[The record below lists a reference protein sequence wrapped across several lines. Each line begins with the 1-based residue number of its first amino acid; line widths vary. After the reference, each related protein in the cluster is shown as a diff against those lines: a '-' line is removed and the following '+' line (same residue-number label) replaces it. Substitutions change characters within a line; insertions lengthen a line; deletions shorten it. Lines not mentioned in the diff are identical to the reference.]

1 MSRFFTGVYPDI
13 RARLLVRQLTW
24 KADAGMSGTETET
37 EASDFTLK
45 GEPFA
50 LFESWLADATKS
62 EINDPNAMAIATVD
76 ADGLPNVRMVLLKGL
91 DDRFLAQ
98 EVKGRSPWADAR
110 KRFMR
115 NKAAVAGLVILLLIA
130 ALALFG
136 DALAVWSNEEL
147 DFTVMGQIEQ
157 LGGPSLQNGH
167 YFGTD
172 DLSRDL
178 FSRTLQGTR
187 ISLMVGIVGSVIAV
201 VVGTLY
207 GAISG
212 YVGGRTDQIM
222 MRIVDILLAIPFMFV
237 IILLL
242 VMFGRSI
249 FLLFLGIGLLSWLN
263 MARIVRG
270 QTLSLKHKEF
280 IEAAQATGVP
290 TFTII
295 LRHVVPNLLGIVAVY
310 ATLLVPEMILT
321 ESFISFL
328 GLGVQEPLT
337 SLGALIAEGAR
348 TIYYGTLWQLC
359 FPLLF
364 FVLTLFSFF
373 FIGDGL
379 RDALDPKDR

>member
-1 MSRFFTGVYPDI
+1 
-13 RARLLVRQLTW
+13 
-24 KADAGMSGTETET
+24 
-37 EASDFTLK
+37 
-45 GEPFA
+45 
-50 LFESWLADATKS
+50 
-62 EINDPNAMAIATVD
+62 MAIGTARMKD
-76 ADGLPNVRMVLLKGL
+76 MGGRLAAGEVR
-91 DDRFLAQ
+91 
-98 EVKGRSPWADAR
+98 GRSLWADAR
-110 KRFMR
+110 RRFLR
-115 NKAAVAGLVILLLIA
+115 NKAAVAGLVTLTLIA
-130 ALALFG
+130 LLALFG
-136 DALAVWSNEEL
+136 DALAVWSNEEI
-147 DFTVMGQIEQ
+147 DFSIMGQAAQ
-157 LGGPSLQNGH
+157 AGQPSLANGH

-172 DLSRDL
+172 DLGRDL
-178 FSRTLQGTR
+178 YSRTLQGTR
-187 ISLMVGIVGSVIAV
+187 ISLMVGIVGAFIAV

-249 FLLFLGIGLLSWLN
+249 FMLFLGIGLLSWLN

-270 QTLSLKHKEF
+270 QTLSLKHKEYV
-280 IEAAQATGVP
+280 EAAQATGVP

-310 ATLLVPEMILT
+310 ATLLVPEMILI

-337 SLGALIAEGAR
+337 SLGALIAEGAK
-348 TIYYGTLWQLC
+348 TIYYGTIWQLLW
-359 FPLLF
+359 PLTF

-373 FIGDGL
+373 FVGDGL